1 VVTVGS
7 KNLATIT
14 DSKSAKVRVGASVDV
29 GKNKQV
35 LRVTGSNFVL
45 VALNS
50 VNAVFANTVN
60 LDRAA
65 AVVDSSLTDTKQAAL
80 AKYGFAPTDFSQ
92 EWTVLPMG
100 GGTTTDDPT
109 LDLCNGKFASESDR
123 LERRQVVVTKPKS
136 PYAFLSSEVV
146 RYSSVAAA
154 QAAQK
159 ELVKVLAQCQVDKG
173 YKDATGTLVPYVFAE
188 IKNIPAG
195 VVGEGSRVFVRATI
209 DTGAN
214 ARQLL
219 GFYQF
224 NGAMFT
230 GLYVMTASEV
240 AYTDAQVATWLQVA
254 ATMASRLKG

>member
-1 VVTVGS
+1 MS
-7 KNLATIT
+7 
-14 DSKSAKVRVGASVDV
+14 
-29 GKNKQV
+29 
-35 LRVTGSNFVL
+35 
-45 VALNS
+45 
-50 VNAVFANTVN
+50 
-60 LDRAA
+60 
-65 AVVDSSLTDTKQAAL
+65 
-80 AKYGFAPTDFSQ
+80 
-92 EWTVLPMG
+92 

-123 LERRQVVVTKPKS
+123 LERRQMFVSKPKS

-146 RYSSVAAA
+146 RYSSSSAA

-159 ELVKVLAQCQVDKG
+159 ELLKVFMQCQVDKG
-173 YKDATGTLVPYVFAE
+173 YKDATGTLIPYAFAE

-209 DTGAN
+209 DSGEN

-230 GLYVMTASEV
+230 GLYVMTASET